1 MDPEQ
6 RLFIIQK
13 YLAVKFNIFVLRT
26 VAWILAPQRM
36 DIAEGNRALH
46 NLHFLLRFALFA
58 FLRLFCDMLYHF
70 VCLQHVRLVDSLILR
85 LRIRLGQEDLHRHEG
100 TVLFQHFSCAV
111 FIGKFQAVIIQE
123 QGDLRPHLLLAAV
136 LHLILCAAVA
146 DPVYRYGILTV
157 GQGINVYLIGNH
169 ERGIESQ
176 SEVSDHLIFRRL
188 ILILLQELGRSG
200 ERDLR
205 NILFYFICS
214 HSKAVIN
221 ELQCLLFRVDDHLD
235 LRLVILRHLIFAHHI
250 QLFQFRDGVTSIG
263 DQLSHKNIMVRIH
276 PLLDYWKYILTVN
289 G

>member
-1 MDPEQ
+1 
-6 RLFIIQK
+6 
-13 YLAVKFNIFVLRT
+13 
-26 VAWILAPQRM
+26 
-36 DIAEGNRALH
+36 
-46 NLHFLLRFALFA
+46 
-58 FLRLFCDMLYHF
+58 MLYHF

-205 NILFYFICS
+205 NILFYFIRG
-214 HSKAVIN
+214 HSKTVVN
-221 ELQCLLFRVDDHLD
+221 EL
-235 LRLVILRHLIFAHHI
+235 
-250 QLFQFRDGVTSIG
+250 
-263 DQLSHKNIMVRIH
+263 
-276 PLLDYWKYILTVN
+276 
-289 G
+289 